1 MLTTIQPPIKK
12 EYLKWMKNHNW
23 TFQENINPNEPIHI
37 MLGHF
42 AWHCFAVQN
51 KRKVG
56 FSISFRIDSVPDQF
70 RTKEAQRLHSLASR
84 WFSVPIDSGN
94 ILDPT
99 MMAIASREEMDLR
112 SSIVDEMDCG
122 LEVRMMPPESGELR
136 VAMYYPDSIPG
147 KDKPEMYYTLE
158 QQCGT
163 IHLLITDK
171 NNRIRAHCR
180 LNITKPMDG
189 KISVLPLG
197 ALNCLSEVADIS
209 PILAY
214 IASLMLS
221 PI

>member
-84 WFSVPIDSGN
+84 WFSVPIDSGET
-94 ILDPT
+94 LDT
-99 MMAIASREEMDLR
+99 AMVAVASEEDLNR
-112 SSIVDEMDCG
+112 SAFMIDKMDCG
-122 LEVRMMPPESGELR
+122 LQLRMIPPESEELK
-136 VAMYYPDSIPG
+136 VAMHYPDNNPQE
-147 KDKPEMYYTLE
+147 DKPERFYTFVPHWS
-158 QQCGT
+158 T
-163 IHLLITDK
+163 IHLIISDSQ
-171 NNRIRAHCR
+171 NRIRAHSR
-180 LNITKPMDG
+180 LNITLLHNRSVSIFPRKMLED
-189 KISVLPLG
+189 IS
-197 ALNCLSEVADIS
+197 AVADIG

-214 IASLMLS
+214 IASLQICEM
-221 PI
+221 